1 MVTREAIVAA
11 ARSFIG
17 TPYHHQASCKKAGCD
32 CLGLIRGVWRDVY
45 GPEPEAPGQYHRSL
59 SAKETMHEYPHLAH
73 HRRLR
78 QGRRTQVLG
87 VTTALSAIALW
98 GVGDMSLADLWASLR
113 SRLAASVFPRLA
125 PRSTTRRRRRRKE
138 ASPQRQNESLADL
151 LLEHDPF
158 RKAALTFPD
167 HAFV

>member
-98 GVGDMSLADLWASLR
+98 AVGDMW
-113 SRLAASVFPRLA
+113 
-125 PRSTTRRRRRRKE
+125 
-138 ASPQRQNESLADL
+138 LADL
-151 LLEHDPF
+151 LGKLPIALGGLGL
-158 RKAALTFPD
+158 AALGAKVDDATETKTQGSKS
-167 HAFV
+167 AKAK